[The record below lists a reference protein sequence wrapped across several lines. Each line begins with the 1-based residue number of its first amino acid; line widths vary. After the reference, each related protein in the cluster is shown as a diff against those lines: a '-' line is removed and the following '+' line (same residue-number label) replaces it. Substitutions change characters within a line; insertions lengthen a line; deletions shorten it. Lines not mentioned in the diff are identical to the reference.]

1 MQPSKYIRYS
11 YFFLFRNWIKCKINW
26 NQSMRKCRVYF
37 SLFPFFKEIFIGY
50 YKIYSLLFLFLL
62 SRIKKLYW
70 INKNCNFDIE
80 FDTVFVFHTVTVCF
94 DICVCA
100 RARTCVCVPS
110 NFRYFGGKMNRG
122 RSVPRI
128 SIAVYRYYR
137 SVEANERDP
146 PETTRLRRPHWPQMP
161 LESVFRENRRNRTI

>member
-1 MQPSKYIRYS
+1 
-11 YFFLFRNWIKCKINW
+11 
-26 NQSMRKCRVYF
+26 MRKCRVYF

-94 DICVCA
+94 DICVC
-100 RARTCVCVPS
+100 VCAIKFS
-110 NFRYFGGKMNRG
+110 LFRGK
-122 RSVPRI
+122 
-128 SIAVYRYYR
+128 
-137 SVEANERDP
+137 NE
-146 PETTRLRRPHWPQMP
+146 
-161 LESVFRENRRNRTI
+161 